1 MHNYILK
8 AHQVIAENFFV
19 CDYNRTLFLFS
30 VVCVDSL
37 IVTGTNAVG
46 AKVQTVLDVGAS
58 DPYSCSKLC
67 KDILRSKYFQIFHF
81 FFFLSF
87 FPIHLKKVFTGEGD
101 FSSYI

>member
-1 MHNYILK
+1 M
-8 AHQVIAENFFV
+8 IAENFFV

-81 FFFLSF
+81 FSF
-87 FPIHLKKVFTGEGD
+87 FFPHLFKKSF
-101 FSSYI
+101 YR